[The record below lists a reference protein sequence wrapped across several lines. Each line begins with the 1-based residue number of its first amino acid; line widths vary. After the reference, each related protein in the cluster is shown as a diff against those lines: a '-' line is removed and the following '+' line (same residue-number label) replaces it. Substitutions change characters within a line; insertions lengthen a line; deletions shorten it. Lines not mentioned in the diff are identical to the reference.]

1 MWHRK
6 PVVAGSFYS
15 SKPEELKGEIEEYLN
30 DADKKKLEGDI
41 MGLIC
46 PHAGY
51 IYSGPVAAYSY
62 KQLIGSGV
70 ELAVVLAPSHRG
82 RFGGASVIDSGIYE
96 TPLGQLEIDEK
107 VGNLLLNENYF
118 SFIKEAHS
126 AEHSL
131 EVQVPFLQCVL
142 DDFKIVPVVMGSWD
156 INACRV
162 IADGLYNCLK
172 YETRKTAVII
182 STDLSHYHPYESAV
196 KIDRV
201 FIDALKTF
209 DEEKIDNVIASN
221 KAEACGHGPILSG
234 LMLCKKMG
242 AHKVDI
248 LHYANSGDTAGGKAE
263 VVGYLSAAILK

>member
-15 SKPEELKGEIEEYLN
+15 SKPEELKRDIDEYLN
-30 DADKKKLEGDI
+30 SAEKKKLDGDI
-41 MGLIC
+41 SGVIC

-70 ELAVVLAPSHRG
+70 ELVVILAPSHRG
-82 RFGGASVIDSGIYE
+82 RFDGASVIDSGIYE
-96 TPLGQLEIDEK
+96 TPLGPVEIDENIGK
-107 VGNLLLNENYF
+107 LLLDESHF
-118 SFIKEAHS
+118 TFLKEAHS
-126 AEHSL
+126 SEHSL

-142 DDFKIVPVVMGSWD
+142 DNFKLVPVVIGSWD
-156 INACRV
+156 LNACR
-162 IADGLYNCLK
+162 IMAEGLYKCLK
-172 YETRKTAVII
+172 HETRKIAVII

-196 KIDRV
+196 KIDGNL
-201 FIDALKTF
+201 IDALKTF
-209 DEEKIDNVIASN
+209 DEEKIDNVISSH
-221 KAEACGHGPILSG
+221 KAEACGHGPILTG
-234 LMLCKKMG
+234 IMLCRKMG
-242 AHKVDI
+242 ARKVDI